1 MKITYKLYRIIVP
14 ARSALVL
21 GAGESLGLTLL

>member
-1 MKITYKLYRIIVP
+1 MTITVP

-21 GAGESLGLTLL
+21 APKERALGGYSRYKGVQ